1 MSMQSSITLPQ
12 LSASLVDAT
21 VVRWLKNPG
30 DGFSEGD
37 VLVEL
42 EVENALLQLQA
53 AQAGTLQRIVAQP
66 RQTVQVGGQL
76 AAIVASHAPAAPP
89 ASAAKPETAP
99 AATAPKPA
107 AGPPAPSSGGNPQ
120 NVTPVL
126 MPQASNTMEEG
137 ILVAWKVSEGDQ
149 IQVGQVICEIE
160 TDKAT
165 VEYEAPDGGR
175 LARIIARENDSVPIK
190 EPIAV
195 LADNDADADAYLAA
209 RGTPGEA
216 ATAAPATVAAGV
228 SAAAAASPVRPVTSP
243 APLTAE
249 GRVKASPA
257 ARKIAAQRGLDL
269 TRLGS
274 GSGPAGRILSVDVQR
289 AELASPA
296 TDGQPIRRPMPKMR
310 RAIGLNLQRSKQNI
324 PHFYLRLTIDA
335 APLVAYYREQKPA
348 TGCTINDCIV
358 LATGRAMAEF
368 PAVRSQIVGDEI
380 VEFPHANIGI
390 AVGVEHGLV
399 VPVVCRVDTLTL
411 GQLAAEAKRV
421 VQNARNGKLD
431 NVGQGNFT
439 ITNLGMFGIEEFAA
453 IINPPESGILAVSAA
468 RESVI
473 VQNGSM
479 RAGQVMT
486 LTLSADHRMV
496 DGLCGAKFLAR
507 LKEILENPGQ
517 ALV

>member
-1 MSMQSSITLPQ
+1 
-12 LSASLVDAT
+12 
-21 VVRWLKNPG
+21 
-30 DGFSEGD
+30 
-37 VLVEL
+37 
-42 EVENALLQLQA
+42 
-53 AQAGTLQRIVAQP
+53 
-66 RQTVQVGGQL
+66 
-76 AAIVASHAPAAPP
+76 
-89 ASAAKPETAP
+89 
-99 AATAPKPA
+99 
-107 AGPPAPSSGGNPQ
+107 
-120 NVTPVL
+120 
-126 MPQASNTMEEG
+126 MEEG

-175 LARIIARENDSVPIK
+175 LARIIARENDAVAIK

-209 RGTPGEA
+209 LGDSTAVPSAA
-216 ATAAPATVAAGV
+216 ATAV
-228 SAAAAASPVRPVTSP
+228 AAAAVGAATPAAKPRAAVTPAS
-243 APLTAE
+243 LTAE

-257 ARKIAAQRGLDL
+257 ARKLAAERGWDL
-269 TRLGS
+269 ALVGR
-274 GSGPAGRILSVDVQR
+274 GSGPDGRILSLDVER
-289 AELASPA
+289 AELVSPA

-335 APLVAYYREQKPA
+335 APLVTFYRSQKPS

-358 LATGRAMAEF
+358 LAVGRAMAEF
-368 PAVRSQIVGDEI
+368 PAVRSQITGDEI

-399 VPVVCRVDTLTL
+399 VPVVCRVDKLTL
-411 GQLAAEAKRV
+411 AQLAVEAKRV
-421 VQNARNGKLD
+421 VENARNGKLD

-453 IINPPESGILAVSAA
+453 IINPPESGILAVSAV

-473 VQNGSM
+473 VKDGSM

-486 LTLSADHRMV
+486 MTLSADHRMV
-496 DGLCGAKFLAR
+496 DGLIGAKFVAR
-507 LKEILENPGQ
+507 LKEILENPGE
-517 ALV
+517 ALI